1 MLGKTIED
9 PLSLYGGG
17 YASQNII
24 DILEGY

>member
-17 YASQNII
+17 NASQNIVNV
-24 DILEGY
+24 LEKA